1 VKGKSNQMLATSI
14 VRKKLQE
21 WKKEI
26 PETTMVFNWKNQFDF
41 SKEEKERF

>member
-1 VKGKSNQMLATSI
+1 VKRKSNQKEATSI
-14 VRKKLQE
+14 ARKKLLK

-26 PETTMVFNWKNQFDF
+26 PETTVVFNWKNQFDF